1 MLGKQ
6 CMNCHVQV
14 HGSNHPG
21 GITQTR

>member
-21 GITQTR
+21 GVTQTR

>member
-1 MLGKQ
+1 LGKQ

-21 GITQTR
+21 GVRMTR